1 MVVEQ
6 ASSFQARQ
14 AAAFGTCLA
23 RAGIPLQVHLWG
35 SVTCPPQSL
44 VRLIRRRPVRAVV
57 VGPLRRRASDQEL
70 SLLLD
75 QRPEVP
81 RLMLGDAGPGTRV
94 RADNAQGMR
103 LVARHLVHCCGV
115 GRVLV
120 VRGLPHHADSRERE
134 IAVTAELVRLGVPA
148 TAMQVVTGGFER
160 DRSFRVVRA
169 ALERRP
175 DIDAV
180 VALNDRSA
188 LGALDAAAAVGRLV
202 PEDLVVT
209 GFDDEDF
216 AEFSQPALTTVS
228 QDPEEQAR
236 LATEQLLRI
245 FAGQRAHDVAVPVR
259 LVVRG
264 STAGP
269 VTSGAAGAERGAAPG
284 RRGSTRLLWE
294 RVAGLDSMLAIN
306 RSFLSCGNV
315 EGVVRTL
322 AEGLPGLGLARG
334 YLVLRDEPLTQEPP
348 RGRLMMAYDMLAEE
362 TARPERLG
370 APEPFDLCDLLPPDL
385 SGSLDAG
392 TLIVHPLES
401 DYGELGYLLLDQ
413 GGADPQ
419 VGEALRMDL
428 GRAIETVRGTSQLR
442 ARTRQLEAEVAS
454 RRAAWEALVHQAHHD
469 PLTGLANRTA
479 FLIGADAAI
488 TDSGGA
494 ATLVLVDLHRFKD
507 INDALGHDV
516 GDAVL
521 CEIAGRLIRLLG
533 TGALLGRLAGDEFA
547 VLVPG
552 MAQPKDA
559 VALGNRIV
567 SELRERAAVGGVHVE
582 IDGRVGV
589 ALAPEH
595 AHDSG
600 TLLRMAD
607 IALHGGGGD
616 GRCGVALFD
625 PAQQERVSRRL
636 ALFGELRRALSEREL
651 VVHYQPIVTLARG
664 EVTGVEA
671 LVRWRHPERGLLLP
685 GEFID
690 VAEQTGLIDPLT
702 TYVLDRALRDCRG
715 WREDGTAL
723 KVAVNLSAKRLSDAD
738 LPREVDHLLGRHHL
752 PPSALILE
760 ITESAVMSDPE
771 RALAVL
777 DRLRRLGT
785 ALSVDDFGTG
795 QASLT
800 YLTRLP
806 VSGLKIDRSFVQPM
820 ESDAATRTIV
830 RSILHLAGDLGLDV
844 VAEGV
849 ESDAAYHSLGA
860 FGCDQAQGFWL
871 ARPAPAAR
879 VPGLVRDLRTRLAD
893 RASNQAEVATGGPVV
908 PRPRPPAA
916 VPAQDAVPAPDG

>member
-1 MVVEQ
+1 
-6 ASSFQARQ
+6 
-14 AAAFGTCLA
+14 
-23 RAGIPLQVHLWG
+23 
-35 SVTCPPQSL
+35 
-44 VRLIRRRPVRAVV
+44 
-57 VGPLRRRASDQEL
+57 
-70 SLLLD
+70 
-75 QRPEVP
+75 
-81 RLMLGDAGPGTRV
+81 
-94 RADNAQGMR
+94 
-103 LVARHLVHCCGV
+103 
-115 GRVLV
+115 
-120 VRGLPHHADSRERE
+120 
-134 IAVTAELVRLGVPA
+134 
-148 TAMQVVTGGFER
+148 
-160 DRSFRVVRA
+160 
-169 ALERRP
+169 
-175 DIDAV
+175 
-180 VALNDRSA
+180 
-188 LGALDAAAAVGRLV
+188 
-202 PEDLVVT
+202 
-209 GFDDEDF
+209 
-216 AEFSQPALTTVS
+216 
-228 QDPEEQAR
+228 
-236 LATEQLLRI
+236 
-245 FAGQRAHDVAVPVR
+245 
-259 LVVRG
+259 
-264 STAGP
+264 
-269 VTSGAAGAERGAAPG
+269 
-284 RRGSTRLLWE
+284 
-294 RVAGLDSMLAIN
+294 
-306 RSFLSCGNV
+306 
-315 EGVVRTL
+315 
-322 AEGLPGLGLARG
+322 
-334 YLVLRDEPLTQEPP
+334 
-348 RGRLMMAYDMLAEE
+348 MMAYDLLADEA
-362 TARPERLG
+362 ARPERLA
-370 APEPFDLCDLLPPDL
+370 APEPFDLCDLLPPVL
-385 SGSLDAG
+385 AGSLGAG

-479 FLIGADAAI
+479 FLVGADTAI
-488 TDSGGA
+488 AGSGGA

-521 CEIAGRLIRLLG
+521 CEVAGRLIRLLG

-552 MAQPKDA
+552 MAKPRDA
-559 VALGNRIV
+559 VALGNTIV
-567 SELRERAAVGGVHVE
+567 SELRERADVGGVHVE

-589 ALAPEH
+589 ALAPDH
-595 AHDSG
+595 ARDSG

-636 ALFGELRRALSEREL
+636 ALFGELRQALSEHEL

-702 TYVLDRALRDCRG
+702 SYVLDQALRDCRG

-723 KVAVNLSAKRLSDAD
+723 KVAVNLSAKRLTDAE
-738 LPREVDHLLGRHHL
+738 LPGEVDRLLGRHQL
-752 PPSALILE
+752 PPSSLVLE
-760 ITESAVMSDPE
+760 ITESAVISDPD
-771 RALAVL
+771 RALSVL
-777 DRLRRLGT
+777 GGLRRLGT
-785 ALSVDDFGTG
+785 ELSVDDFGTG

-849 ESDAAYHSLGA
+849 ESDAAYQSLGA

-871 ARPAPAAR
+871 ARPAPAER
-879 VPGLVRDLRTRLAD
+879 VPGLVRDLRTRLAEP
-893 RASNQAEVATGGPVV
+893 ASHQGGIAAVGPAL
-908 PRPRPPAA
+908 PRPRTPA
-916 VPAQDAVPAPDG
+916 VEPAQEV